1 MQEEDVRGR
10 RFSIL
15 GGARS
20 GVAAAELL
28 VSHGAKVFLS
38 DRNSEQAMTSVAAE
52 LRSMG
57 TEFEFGDNTDRVLD
71 ADMLVVSPGVRS
83 DAPLLQKAIRRGIPI
98 ISELELASR
107 FCSAPIVAIT
117 GTNGKTTTTTL
128 AGRMFADARVP
139 CAVAGNIGT
148 AFSQVVRNLTDDAVV
163 VLEVSSFQLDHIA
176 TFRPAVAAILNI
188 TPDHLDR
195 YEHDFGRYIASKR
208 RIFENQGEGDVLIYN
223 ADDRVTVE
231 AVEKNPPKGV
241 TLLPFS
247 TRKELPQGAFLA
259 GGVVRVAAGGM
270 ERGIIPAAAISIRGE
285 HNLANSMAAVLA
297 AITRDVPVASLRATL
312 KNFKGVEHRLEFV
325 RELDGITYV
334 NDSKATNVDS
344 VWYALR
350 SFTAPVIVLMGGR
363 DKGNDY
369 RRLREPVK
377 EHVKTIV
384 AIGESADNVV
394 AGFAGVVPTIK
405 AATMESAI
413 AAARGA
419 ATRGD
424 IVLLSPAC
432 ASFDWYKDY
441 EHRGRVFKEIVN
453 ALPSKQ

>member
-139 CAVAGNIGT
+139 CAVAGS
-148 AFSQVVRNLTDDAVV
+148 AQ
-163 VLEVSSFQLDHIA
+163 
-176 TFRPAVAAILNI
+176 
-188 TPDHLDR
+188 PD
-195 YEHDFGRYIASKR
+195 R
-208 RIFENQGEGDVLIYN
+208 RHSRGAGGEQ
-223 ADDRVTVE
+223 
-231 AVEKNPPKGV
+231 
-241 TLLPFS
+241 FS
-247 TRKELPQGAFLA
+247 TRP
-259 GGVVRVAAGGM
+259 
-270 ERGIIPAAAISIRGE
+270 
-285 HNLANSMAAVLA
+285 H
-297 AITRDVPVASLRATL
+297 RDVSTGGGGDPEHHAGSSRPLRTR
-312 KNFKGVEHRLEFV
+312 FWEVHR
-325 RELDGITYV
+325 
-334 NDSKATNVDS
+334 
-344 VWYALR
+344 
-350 SFTAPVIVLMGGR
+350 
-363 DKGNDY
+363 
-369 RRLREPVK
+369 VK
-377 EHVKTIV
+377 E
-384 AIGESADNVV
+384 AD
-394 AGFAGVVPTIK
+394 
-405 AATMESAI
+405 
-413 AAARGA
+413 
-419 ATRGD
+419 
-424 IVLLSPAC
+424 L
-432 ASFDWYKDY
+432 
-441 EHRGRVFKEIVN
+441 
-453 ALPSKQ
+453 